1 MFKRKIRSARSQAE
15 VSKPLIFHS
24 GSMQIVLITSVC
36 NKFLGSLFVN
46 EKSII
51 FYVTSLGVL
60 LASLYFESLEEM
72 LVDGFILVAITLVFC
87 AVYSS
92 IAKTSLEIWGIRT
105 SLAYVCSILSVTT
118 VFIPIVGFGLTQAIS
133 PTWITPLKSLVLS
146 LHILG
151 GMISLYAGWNARS
164 EWSDYH
170 DKNEEESRPKDYG
183 LPIS

>member
-1 MFKRKIRSARSQAE
+1 MFKRKIRSAHAQAQ
-15 VSKPLIFHS
+15 VSKLLIFHS
-24 GSMQIVLITSVC
+24 GSMQIVLITALC
-36 NKFLGSLFVN
+36 NMFLGSLFVN
-46 EKSII
+46 GKSII

-72 LVDGFILVAITLVFC
+72 LVEGFILVAIALVLC

-92 IAKTSLEIWGIRT
+92 IIKTSLELWGVRT
-105 SLAYVCSILSVTT
+105 SLAYVCSILTVTT
-118 VFIPIVGFGLTQAIS
+118 VFIPVVGFGVTCALS

-151 GMISLYAGWNARS
+151 GLISLYAGWNARN
-164 EWSDYH
+164 EWSEYH
-170 DKNEEESRPKDYG
+170 DKNEEESRPKDHG